1 MATSF
6 AEFRES
12 LDSLLDQQSFTEAA
26 TALADDALEHVPERA
41 TELRERILRLPE
53 ELWTSHPSLA
63 LVLGASS
70 RNSPPANPFAALSYV
85 DAADVLLSAGTFDPA
100 LAVMSC
106 VIRSSAFLG
115 LGRLLD
121 GLTQA
126 DLAWELL
133 ATVDVPLRTRMQLQS
148 LALVQHGICR
158 LLLGELSQARQD
170 LEHALALQQE
180 RQDRGLVLEAR
191 GCLALVEYFAGIPN
205 SPYEQ
210 VAWAHQA
217 RPAGSPPPGA
227 VSEAPILIAEGLLA
241 IDEGRID
248 LADTLLGRIGET
260 TTGTEYELLT
270 AHLHSIVLGA
280 RSGPREQLD
289 ALRDI
294 RIQLRGWQSPGLLE
308 QLHDSERALAL
319 IVCGEIGAAR
329 DAMTALMPDAYHVC
343 CPARLLAILE
353 LHTGEFESALRRTDE
368 CKAMGDDHSPR
379 NLAHVE
385 VVRCVAHEALGDS
398 SIAAVAAD
406 RIFLQAARTGW
417 RRQFAAIPHHLLG
430 RVIDAARQRRKDEET
445 LAMLD
450 ELALGLDVEEGN
462 SLPPLSSRERVI
474 LRHLMAGETQHQ
486 ISTQLRVS
494 PNTIKTQV
502 RSIYRKLGAASRHEV
517 IDRAQRYG
525 ISV

>member
-6 AEFRES
+6 SEFCVS
-12 LDSLLDQQSFTEAA
+12 VDSLLQQQSFIEAA
-26 TALADDALEHVPERA
+26 ATLADDALEYLPEHA
-41 TELRERILRLPE
+41 AQLRERILRLPE
-53 ELWTSHPSLA
+53 ELWASHPSLA
-63 LVLGASS
+63 LTLAASS
-70 RNSPPANPFAALSYV
+70 RDLSPANPFAALSYV
-85 DAADVLLSAGTFDPA
+85 DAADVLLFGGTFDSA
-100 LAVMSC
+100 LPVMSRA
-106 VIRSSAFLG
+106 IRSSALRG
-115 LGRLLD
+115 LGQLED
-121 GLTQA
+121 AFAESDQ
-126 DLAWELL
+126 AWELL
-133 ATVDVPLRTRMQLQS
+133 ATIELPLRTRMQLQS
-148 LALVQHGICR
+148 LALAQRGICR
-158 LLLGELSQARQD
+158 MFLGELREARQD

-180 RQDRGLVLEAR
+180 RQDHALILEAR

-210 VAWAHQA
+210 VAWHRESLESA
-217 RPAGSPPPGA
+217 PPVG
-227 VSEAPILIAEGLLA
+227 VSEAPILIVEGLLA
-241 IDEGRID
+241 IDEGRVD
-248 LADTLLGRIGET
+248 LAEGLLGRIAET
-260 TTGTEYELLT
+260 TAGTEYELLS

-280 RSGPREQLD
+280 RSGPHEQLD

-319 IVCGEIGAAR
+319 IECGEISAAR
-329 DAMTALMPDAYHVC
+329 DAMAALLPDAYHAC

-398 SIAAVAAD
+398 SIAAAAAD

-417 RRQFAAIPHHLLG
+417 RYQFAAIPSHLLE
-430 RVIDAARQRRKDEET
+430 RVIDAARLRRNDRET
-445 LAMLD
+445 LAVLD
-450 ELALGLDVEEGN
+450 ELALGLDTEQSN
-462 SLPPLSSRERVI
+462 SVPPLSSRERVI
-474 LRHLMAGETQHQ
+474 LRHILAGETQHQ
-486 ISTQLRVS
+486 ISMELCVS